1 MLVKML
7 KNSKVVFYI
16 MRKNGYEALRS
27 VLNKKYL
34 ISHVVIGKNRLL
46 VNDYNQEIKKLCKL
60 NNIKYYYKGSEP
72 KVHKSYYIFAISWRW
87 MISHPNKNLRIFHD
101 SILPKYRGFTP
112 LVNMLINGEKKIG
125 YSAIFGSKEYD
136 KGDIIE
142 TKQSNISY
150 PIKIYDAINKNNL
163 NLKILVKNILY
174 KIFNSEKIKSKPQSQ
189 KRASYSVWRNEDD
202 YFIDWKKSAVEIKR
216 FIDATGYPYLG
227 AKTRYG
233 KNLEIFIYDVEVY
246 KDINCENRDVGKVI
260 FIDKKFPVVICAKGL
275 IKITHAKYNFKKK
288 MKNFLPLKSMRIKFC

>member
-1 MLVKML
+1 ML
-7 KNSKVVFYI
+7 KKSKVVFYI

-34 ISHVVIGKNRLL
+34 ISHVVIGKNRKI

-60 NNIKYYYKGSEP
+60 NNIKYYYRGSEP
-72 KVHKSYYIFAISWRW
+72 KVLKSYYIFAISWRW
-87 MISHPNKNLRIFHD
+87 MISHPNKKLIVFHD

-112 LVNMLINGEKKIG
+112 LVSMLINGEKKIG

-142 TKQSNISY
+142 IKKSNISY

-163 NLKILVKNILY
+163 NLKILIKNILN
-174 KIFNSEKIKSKPQSQ
+174 KISNSERIKSKPQSE
-189 KRASYSVWRNEDD
+189 KRASYSVWRDEDD

-216 FIDATGYPYLG
+216 FIDAVSYPYQG

-233 KNLEIFIYDVEVY
+233 KNLEIFIRNAEVY
-246 KDINCENRDVGKVI
+246 KDIHCENRDVGKII
-260 FIDKKFPVVICAKGL
+260 FIDKKFPVIICSKGL
-275 IKITHAKYNFKKK
+275 IKITHAEFKFKKK
-288 MKNFLPLKSMRIKFC
+288 MINFLPLKSMRNKFY